1 VALGGNLYII
11 IVAKPLKN
19 WLPTVVRRFKVL
31 LNSEKPRGF
40 GLGTNRKRSPS
51 MLKEKPGLSTEEEK
65 SLTAY
70 ITDSQ
75 DREGN
80 VLYIAAI
87 CDNKKNELIEELSGY
102 TRDELEKEVLQHYPG
117 IEIENG

>member
-1 VALGGNLYII
+1 
-11 IVAKPLKN
+11 
-19 WLPTVVRRFKVL
+19 
-31 LNSEKPRGF
+31 
-40 GLGTNRKRSPS
+40 